1 MTCKAA
7 QLRQTS
13 DNEQGMYLAET
24 EPIERKFNRV
34 VIENNGF
41 WGNCNTTV
49 ASDMYV
55 TNNNSLV

>member
-41 WGNCNTTV
+41 
-49 ASDMYV
+49 
-55 TNNNSLV
+55 